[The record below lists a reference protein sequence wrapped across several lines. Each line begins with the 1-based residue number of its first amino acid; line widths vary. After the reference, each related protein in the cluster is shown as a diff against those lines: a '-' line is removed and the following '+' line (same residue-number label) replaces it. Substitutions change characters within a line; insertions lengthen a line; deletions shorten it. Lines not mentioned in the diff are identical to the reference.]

1 MLELAMHITIESL
14 WKLGKNKSEISR
26 ITKHDWKTVD
36 KVIQSLENGTYPQK
50 KPHSKLLDNHRTK
63 ILNLLEQNLSC
74 VRIHEELLLDGVT
87 ISYSAV
93 KRYIA
98 EIKGRSDVHIRFHTK
113 AGEEAQV
120 DFGYVGLT
128 PDLSGKRR
136 KTWVF
141 NMRLSYSRLDYYE
154 CVYDQKVETFIQC
167 HINAFSFFKGI
178 PARVKIDNLKAAI
191 LDANFY
197 EPVYQSLYKQFADY
211 YGFLPF
217 PCRVREPQ
225 EKGKVESGIKFIKN
239 NFFAGR
245 TFVTQHEL
253 ADKLANWLENKCN
266 NRIHGTTQQI
276 PRELFNQE
284 EQSQLKLLPETKF
297 SIPNVGVRIV
307 YHDCH
312 VYIDYSYYSVP
323 YEYIGKEVE
332 VEVSPTTVRISHAF
346 KQIALHPRSL
356 EKGKFITTASH
367 YPKYKNILSTEYQE
381 EYFTKM
387 NRIGTDAGQFFLA
400 LVEVNPD
407 AWQRPIS
414 GILSLVKDYSSDVV
428 NSACRRALV
437 FQAFSYTMVR
447 NICKEGTYNLPI
459 EHNLGGLQ

>member
-1 MLELAMHITIESL
+1 MLEFAMHITIESL
-14 WKLGKNKSEISR
+14 WKLGKTKSEISR
-26 ITKHDWKTVD
+26 ITKHDWKTVN
-36 KVIQSLENGTYPQK
+36 KVIKSLENGTYPQK
-50 KPHSKLLDNHRTK
+50 KPHPKTLDNHRTK
-63 ILNLLEQNLSC
+63 ILNLLEQNLSSI
-74 VRIHEELLLDGVT
+74 RIHEELQLDGVS

-93 KRYIA
+93 KRYVA
-98 EIKGRSDVHIRFHTK
+98 EIKDSSDVHIRFHTN

-128 PDLSGKRR
+128 PDVSGKRR
-136 KTWVF
+136 KTWIF
-141 NMRLSYSRLDYYE
+141 NMRLSYSRMDYYE

-167 HINAFSFFKGI
+167 HINAFKFFNGVPSRI
-178 PARVKIDNLKAAI
+178 KIDNLKAAI

-225 EKGKVESGIKFIKN
+225 EKGKVESGIKFVKN

-245 TFVTQHEL
+245 TFTTHKEL
-253 ADKLANWLENKCN
+253 QEKLTHWLNTKCN

-276 PRELFNQE
+276 PAELFKRDE
-284 EQSQLKLLPETKF
+284 VARLKPQPEVVF
-297 SIPNVGVRIV
+297 SIPNVGIRIV

-312 VYIDYSYYSVP
+312 VYIDYCYYSVP

-332 VEVSPTTVRISHAF
+332 VEVSVNTVRISY
-346 KQIALHPRSL
+346 KTQQIALHTRSRDR
-356 EKGKFITTASH
+356 GKFITIASH

-381 EYFTKM
+381 HYFIKM
-387 NRIGTDAGQFFLA
+387 SNIGNDAGQFFLA
-400 LVEVNPD
+400 LIENNPN

-414 GILSLVKDYSSDVV
+414 GILSLTKDYDKDVV
-428 NSACRRALV
+428 NLACKRALV
-437 FQAFSYTMVR
+437 YQAFSYTTVR
-447 NICKEGTYNLPI
+447 NICREGTYNLPLDN
-459 EHNLGGLQ
+459 HVGGVQ